1 MSQHT
6 RNTDADGRRRRL
18 YDVFDAEDL
27 SLAEKRDQALEIG
40 REYLGVENGHVERLL
55 DDGETHEIVAS
66 VGREELVPVGMTIE
80 QSKTFCRQTIE
91 QHEPLAVSDA
101 FNEGWADDPAYI
113 EQGIACYLGTP
124 ILVEGEIY
132 GTVCFVSEAPRERS
146 FDTAERAFVEL
157 FARLLGR
164 EIESRRHERRLDER
178 DRQVERSTQKYE
190 SLLSAAPDAIL
201 LIDAETGEIV
211 EANDAAVSLTG
222 YDEASLQAQT
232 YADLHPS
239 DEIER
244 YRSLF
249 NGGIDG
255 VETRSRFADGT
266 PIEIERRD
274 GRRVPVEISATMVT
288 LDDEAYVQGVLR
300 DISDRRKRERELRVK
315 NRAIDT
321 ASIGITIAA
330 AEEGLPLVYVND
342 AFTDLTGYDT
352 ETALGQNCRFLQGP
366 NTDPETI
373 EDLRTAIADQEPI
386 TTELL
391 NYRADGTPFWNEV
404 TVTPVEDERGDV
416 THFVGFQRDVTERVR
431 HERLIS
437 VLNRVLRHN
446 LRNKTNVIL
455 GQASHLSER
464 LSGEAADAAGTI
476 QDAAT
481 NLAALSETAHDL
493 ETAVH
498 EQPTPER
505 RDVVPVVE
513 SAVEDC
519 REKLDDEAIQIETPA
534 TARALVPAR
543 LDLAVTELVEN
554 ALEHAGRDPGIGVR
568 VETDEAGDVRVAV
581 SDDGPGL
588 AEHEQAVLD
597 RGTGTPLEHGS
608 GLGLSLVSWI
618 TTSVGGRVTADGDNG
633 TTVTIYLPGVAE

>member
-1 MSQHT
+1 MSQQN
-6 RNTDADGRRRRL
+6 RNTDADRRRRRL
-18 YDVFDAEDL
+18 YEVFDDEAL
-27 SLAEKRDQALEIG
+27 PLAEKRDRALEIG
-40 REYLGVENGHVERLL
+40 REYLGVENGHVERIS

-66 VGREELVPVGMTIE
+66 VGREQLVPVGMEID

-91 QHEPLAVSDA
+91 QFEPLAVSDA
-101 FNEGWADDPAYI
+101 FSEGWADDPAYI

-124 ILVEGEIY
+124 IFVEGDTY

-146 FDTAERAFVEL
+146 FDAAERAFVEL
-157 FARLLGR
+157 VARLLGR

-178 DRQVERSTQKYE
+178 DREIERSEQKYA
-190 SLLSAAPDAIL
+190 SLLAAAPDAIL

-211 EANDAAVSLTG
+211 ESNDAAAALTG
-222 YDEASLQAQT
+222 YDESSLQART
-232 YADLHPS
+232 YDELHP
-239 DEIER
+239 DEAVDR
-244 YRSLF
+244 YRELF
-249 NGGIDG
+249 AGGVDG
-255 VETRSRFADGT
+255 VETRSRFDDGT
-266 PIEIERRD
+266 PLEIERRD
-274 GRRVPVEISATMVT
+274 GSRVPVEISATMAT
-288 LDDEAYVQGVLR
+288 LDGETYVQGVLR
-300 DISDRRKRERELRVK
+300 DISDRRERERELRVK

-342 AFTDLTGYDT
+342 AFTEMSGYGS

-366 NTDPETI
+366 NTDPETVA
-373 EDLRTAIADQEPI
+373 ELRAAIADREPI

-416 THFVGFQRDVTERVR
+416 THFVGFQHDVTERVR

-455 GQASHLSER
+455 GQASHLSET
-464 LSGEAADAAGTI
+464 LSGDASDAAGTI
-476 QDAAT
+476 QQAAT
-481 NLAALSETAHDL
+481 ELAALSETAHDL

-498 EQPTPER
+498 EQPAPEQ

-513 SAVEDC
+513 SAVESC
-519 REKLDDEAIQIETPA
+519 REGPGDAAVEIETPSA
-534 TARALVPAR
+534 ARALVPAR
-543 LDLAVTELVEN
+543 LDLAVTELLEN
-554 ALEHAGRDPGIGVR
+554 ALEHAGCDPAISVR
-568 VETDEAGDVRVAV
+568 VDTDETGDVRIAV

-588 AEHEQAVLD
+588 AEHEQAVLN
-597 RGTGTPLEHGS
+597 RGAETPLEHGS
-608 GLGLSLVSWI
+608 GLGLSLVSWV
-618 TTSVGGRVTADGDNG
+618 TTSVGGRVTADVGDG
-633 TTVTIYLPGVAE
+633 TTITIYLPGVEQ